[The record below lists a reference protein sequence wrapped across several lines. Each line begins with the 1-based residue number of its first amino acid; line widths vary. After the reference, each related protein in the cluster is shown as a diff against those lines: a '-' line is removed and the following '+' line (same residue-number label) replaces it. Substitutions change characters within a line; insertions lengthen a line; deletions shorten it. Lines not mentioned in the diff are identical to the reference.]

1 MNTLTDIESKIL
13 QAACRVAE
21 AHGLLVD
28 RSTNGNISIRCP
40 YFNCIEHAG
49 YEIVSSTPP
58 DAILKIFWVMDY
70 EAREYVWVFSLYNQV
85 FLMNEPVD
93 VTENDDDRY
102 LIAVDT
108 CPTSVLIDKY
118 ATKENSAKVKV
129 QNLENEYCFNL
140 TALDVDKF
148 DAFIDPFLDQLKEVE
163 RKYYVD
169 QIKRAEQVLLWETCH
184 VKVDKL

>member
-1 MNTLTDIESKIL
+1 MKTLTYTESKIS
-13 QAACRVAE
+13 QAACLVAE

-28 RSTNGNISIRCP
+28 RSTTGNISIRCP
-40 YFNCIEHAG
+40 YFNCIEHSG

-70 EAREYVWVFSLYNQV
+70 VAREYVWVFSLYNQI

-102 LIAVDT
+102 LISVDT

-118 ATKENSAKVKV
+118 ATKEDSAKVKV
-129 QNLENEYCFNL
+129 QNLESEHCFSL

-148 DAFIDPFLDQLKEVE
+148 DAFIDPFLDQMKEVE
-163 RKYYVD
+163 CKYYVD